1 MLLETVEEWNREIR
15 EEGREKG
22 LKEGREEGR
31 REVLQLFLRQLEIK
45 FGELDEHTRARAS
58 AADSQRLMEWGERLL
73 SAERL
78 ADVFVR

>member
-15 EEGREKG
+15 QEGR
-22 LKEGREEGR
+22 KEGL
-31 REVLQLFLRQLEIK
+31 LQFFLRQLEIK
-45 FGELDEHTRARAS
+45 FGALDEHTRARVS

-78 ADVFVR
+78 GDVFGR